1 MTMYLLS
8 IFLQI
13 CGRINQMI
21 KIFFIYCF
29 CFFTFNLYANDIG
42 SETGYKIPRF
52 VSLKSND
59 VNLRKGSSVNYPIIL
74 KYTVKNLPIEIFD
87 EYGQWRKIIDIEGN
101 QGWIH
106 KNLLKGERFAIINQ
120 NYNSPLQIKN
130 KPEGRVIGTIGKR
143 NIVKIK
149 KCLLN
154 WCSISH
160 ENKNGWVEKNNLW
173 GVYKYEK
180 FNIPFYQPLIN
191 QLWKI
196 NF

>member
-1 MTMYLLS
+1 MVD
-8 IFLQI
+8 
-13 CGRINQMI
+13 GRRILMI
-21 KIFFIYCF
+21 KIFFI
-29 CFFTFNLYANDIG
+29 CFFYFSSFNLHAGDTG
-42 SETGYKIPRF
+42 SETGFKIPRF

-59 VNLRKGSSVNYPIIL
+59 VNLRKGSSTNYPIVL
-74 KYTVKNLPIEIFD
+74 KYTNKNLPIEIID
-87 EYGQWRKIIDIEGN
+87 EYDHWRKTIDIEGN

-106 KNLLKGERFAIINQ
+106 KNLIKGNRFAITNQ
-120 NYNSPLQIKN
+120 NYISPLQIKN
-130 KPEGRVIGTIGKR
+130 KPQGRVIGTIGKN
-143 NIVKIK
+143 NIVKIN
-149 KCLLN
+149 KCFLD

-160 ENKNGWVEKNNLW
+160 ENKRGWVEKINLW

>member
-1 MTMYLLS
+1 
-8 IFLQI
+8 
-13 CGRINQMI
+13 MI
-21 KIFFIYCF
+21 KILLIFYFYFFA
-29 CFFTFNLYANDIG
+29 FNLYADDVG
-42 SETGYKIPRF
+42 TETGYKIPRF
-52 VSLKSND
+52 VALKSND
-59 VNLRKGSSVNYPIIL
+59 VNLRIGSSVNYPIAL
-74 KYTVKNLPIEIFD
+74 KYIIKNLPVEIID
-87 EYGQWRKIIDIEGN
+87 EYDQWRKITDIEGN

-106 KNLLKGERFAIINQ
+106 KNLLKGERFAVINQ
-120 NYNSPLQIKN
+120 NYNSPLQLKN